1 MLFRSGSG
9 FDAGNIRENDGKQ
22 VDLFECFFVNIYFFV
37 RAEMKK
43 RVLILSGY
51 LPRIYGGKNTG
62 IISKGKN
69 SQVSHN
75 FNKGSSRFLI
85 ITK

>member
-1 MLFRSGSG
+1 
-9 FDAGNIRENDGKQ
+9 
-22 VDLFECFFVNIYFFV
+22 
-37 RAEMKK
+37 MKK

>member
-1 MLFRSGSG
+1 MFFR
-9 FDAGNIRENDGKQ
+9 Q
-22 VDLFECFFVNIYFFV
+22 YLFFV
-37 RAEMKK
+37 RAEIRKK